1 MCKLCAKTDPYKILV
16 LVRLGFP
23 FMVVS
28 VFPFDFRNLKIG
40 YKNVL
45 QVKLEDKHQGACFL
59 VTVSGK
65 SKYVK

>member
-1 MCKLCAKTDPYKILV
+1 
-16 LVRLGFP
+16 
-23 FMVVS
+23 MVVS